1 MGGQLGQ
8 VVYLSQLLGS
18 LGAFHGGV
26 VGLGQPILFH
36 VVDLA
41 KLLSLGQVPHASV
54 INKGLVNEQKN
65 KRREYIRTFQQ

>member
-1 MGGQLGQ
+1 MGGQPGQ
-8 VVYLSQLLGS
+8 VVYLSRLLGS

-26 VGLGQPILFH
+26 VGLDQPILFH

-41 KLLSLGQVPHASV
+41 KLLSLGQVPHANV

-65 KRREYIRTFQQ
+65 EMRKYIGTFQQ